1 MPHPLAHPFY
11 KAVFALGN
19 NNLYPRIALGFSHE
33 LDCGRTGSSVVKV
46 NAVAEF
52 LKRRLVRDVPYLDE
66 IFFGDVILRMDEFI
80 AKLSVVSKEHYAFGV
95 IVEPAHR
102 ENALFYIDEAHHG
115 RPSHVIGEGA
125 YETLGLIQENVNL
138 RPLEGYKLSVNV
150 YAV

>member
-80 AKLSVVSKEHYAFGV
+80 AKLSVVSEEHYPFGIV
-95 IVEPAHR
+95 IETSHGK
-102 ENALFYIDEAHHG
+102 NALLYINEAHY
-115 RPSHVIGEGA
+115 RRASDVIREGA
-125 YETLGLIQENVNL
+125 YETLRLIQKNVNL